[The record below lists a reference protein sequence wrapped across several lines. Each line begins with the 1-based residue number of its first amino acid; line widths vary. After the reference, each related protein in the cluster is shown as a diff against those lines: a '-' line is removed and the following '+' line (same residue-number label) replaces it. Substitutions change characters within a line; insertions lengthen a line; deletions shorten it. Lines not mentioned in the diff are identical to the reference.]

1 MNFQK
6 IIDCIAD
13 AFSVFDFSYIIS
25 GGISFVL
32 IFVDLTFIHQVS
44 FPINGSLPKLI
55 SAIFLSYVLGLVV
68 WVIGRFVRNRFMNK
82 EKDFITLFE
91 STIKVLDFGVNIPV
105 SSDEQSKAVYVNT
118 AYSYMWSWLQTMKQD
133 EQIFSKIRLI
143 NRYWVMQAVFEGLI
157 GVALLVLL
165 IFIDYCYT
173 KDVCI
178 FTCEEIIGAFLF
190 LGLLLLLVYLF
201 ALEARK
207 YARTQVL
214 DIITLYYLHSKQ
226 NENATRQ
233 Q

>member
-55 SAIFLSYVLGLVV
+55 LAIFLSYVLGLVV